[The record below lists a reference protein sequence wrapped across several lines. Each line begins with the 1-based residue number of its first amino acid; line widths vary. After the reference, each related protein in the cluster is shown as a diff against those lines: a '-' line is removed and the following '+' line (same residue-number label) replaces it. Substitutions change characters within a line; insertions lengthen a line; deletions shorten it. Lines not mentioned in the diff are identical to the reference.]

1 MDEWEWSSCAAY
13 YGKYCFPGELLESSK
28 VFRMFSDDFSIARE
42 RFREFNERRNWDQC
56 LDERPYKHRRLPDEE
71 ARLEIKRVLGRREIA
86 QVKSLPK
93 FERDMI
99 LREIKDIDGLTQR
112 QAARILGIPPSLVF
126 KT

>member
-1 MDEWEWSSCAAY
+1 M
-13 YGKYCFPGELLESSK
+13 
-28 VFRMFSDDFSIARE
+28 
-42 RFREFNERRNWDQC
+42 
-56 LDERPYKHRRLPDEE
+56 
-71 ARLEIKRVLGRREIA
+71 
-86 QVKSLPK
+86 KSLPK